1 MSHGIAKLILREIS
15 NNILWDIFFF
25 QNSSL
30 YFTAIYHPLELTD
43 YIDIF
48 EWAIFS
54 CAGGG
59 GGWTRCGFKERR
71 TGRTPPS
78 PKKKIKIDRKT

>member
-1 MSHGIAKLILREIS
+1 MSHGIAKLIMREIS
-15 NNILWDIFFF
+15 NNILWDIFF

-54 CAGGG
+54 CAGAGEGG
-59 GGWTRCGFKERR
+59 PGADSRKGVLGVR
-71 TGRTPPS
+71 PP
-78 PKKKIKIDRKT
+78 PLKKR